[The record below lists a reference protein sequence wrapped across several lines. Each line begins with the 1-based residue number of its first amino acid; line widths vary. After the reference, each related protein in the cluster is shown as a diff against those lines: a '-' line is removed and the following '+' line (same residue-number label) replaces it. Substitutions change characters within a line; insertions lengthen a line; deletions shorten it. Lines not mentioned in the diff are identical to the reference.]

1 MGPNTH
7 PACTEGTAR
16 VGSSTS
22 DALRRIAELLDGLPE
37 LPEHVV
43 TVHSDGS
50 HIGVLFGA
58 GPDEQ
63 ARIDAVRCVLAALGA
78 TAQHGS
84 IEYGGT
90 AMLGPYTVEVSTS
103 FD

>member
-1 MGPNTH
+1 M
-7 PACTEGTAR
+7 
-16 VGSSTS
+16 
-22 DALRRIAELLDGLPE
+22 
-37 LPEHVV
+37 
-43 TVHSDGS
+43 
-50 HIGVLFGA
+50 
-58 GPDEQ
+58 
-63 ARIDAVRCVLAALGA
+63 DAVRYVLAALGA